1 MGVVL
6 GRAPDGAY
14 TGRHGRIWHSTP
26 VIGPS
31 ILPLPEQARERAFAA
46 WFRPFP
52 GQAAYGTCERVIEH
66 ASEIFWDG
74 TLLSHCVFQILHP
87 ARVAF

>member
-1 MGVVL
+1 MRVVL
-6 GRAPDGAY
+6 GRLPDGAY
-14 TGRHGRIWHSTP
+14 TGQDGRIWRSTP

-46 WFRPFP
+46 WPRPSP
-52 GQAAYGTCERVIEH
+52 GQAAYGTRERVMAR

-74 TLLSHCVFQILHP
+74 TLLSRYVF
-87 ARVAF
+87 